1 MVIHLGVHKHYVV
14 DRKCKEIVDETIRL
28 IVEEVDH
35 TLDAKI
41 FTISLSVNKTSSGEA
56 FAQ

>member
-1 MVIHLGVHKHYVV
+1 V